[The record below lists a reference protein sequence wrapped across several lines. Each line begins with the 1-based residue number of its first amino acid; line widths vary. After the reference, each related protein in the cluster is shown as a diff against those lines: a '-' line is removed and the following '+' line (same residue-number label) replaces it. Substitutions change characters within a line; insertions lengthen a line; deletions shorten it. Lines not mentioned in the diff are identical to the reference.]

1 MLTALVLQFTRDA
14 PAELPRDLGRAS
26 HALFLRL
33 MSEHDAALAA
43 SLHQADD
50 VKPFTCSNVF
60 GGRRRAEAL
69 VIAPGDALWIRYT
82 GLSAS
87 VSQFLSALAVRAQ
100 SGPLSVE
107 LEGLA
112 FRVTGAA
119 LDSSVHPYAGSATCE
134 QLSAPYLLARQTPA
148 ARLELR
154 FVSPT
159 AFKAKGQNLPLPLPG
174 SVFGS
179 LLDRWNAFAPIAMPD
194 ETRRFAEECMAI
206 SQYRGR
212 TRMMRGKHGAV
223 QIGFVGSAR
232 FVATNRDRYWLSLM
246 NVLADFAFYAGVGRL
261 TTQGMGQAR
270 RLTEAD
276 LRQAGDDDDD
286 DDDND
291 SDDNT
296 QEVSGD

>member
-33 MSEHDAALAA
+33 MSEHDAALADA
-43 SLHQADD
+43 LHRDD
-50 VKPFTCSNVF
+50 DIKPFTCSNVF
-60 GGRRRAEAL
+60 GGRRRAESLA
-69 VIAPGDALWIRYT
+69 VAPGDALWIRYT
-82 GLSAS
+82 GLTAP
-87 VSQFLSALAVRAQ
+87 VSQFLSALSVRAQ
-100 SGPLSVE
+100 SSRLSIE
-107 LEGLA
+107 LDGVP
-112 FRVTGAA
+112 FRATGAV
-119 LDSSVHPYAGSATCE
+119 LDASVHPYAGSAAYE
-134 QLSAPYLLARQTPA
+134 QLSAPYLLARNTPA
-148 ARLELR
+148 VRLDLR

-179 LLDRWNAFAPIAMPD
+179 LLDKWNAFAPIAMPD

-206 SQYRGR
+206 SQYHAR
-212 TRMMRGKHGAV
+212 TRMVRGKHGNV

-232 FVATNRDRYWLSLM
+232 FVATNKDRYWLSLM

-270 RLTEAD
+270 RLIEDRVERRSTEE
-276 LRQAGDDDDD
+276 LH
-286 DDDND
+286 
-291 SDDNT
+291 
-296 QEVSGD
+296 V

>member
-33 MSEHDAALAA
+33 MSEHDPALAE

-50 VKPFTCSNVF
+50 LKPFTCSNVF
-60 GGRRRAEAL
+60 GGRRRAETL
-69 VIAPGDALWIRYT
+69 MIAPGDALWIRYT
-82 GLSAS
+82 GLTAP
-87 VSQFLSALAVRAQ
+87 VSRFLSALAARVQ
-100 SGPLSVE
+100 SGPLTIQ
-107 LEGLA
+107 LEDA
-112 FRVTGAA
+112 PFRVTGAA
-119 LDSSVHPYAGSATCE
+119 LDPSAHPYAGSAGYE
-134 QLSAPYLLARQTPA
+134 QLSAPYLLARDVPA
-148 ARLELR
+148 VRLDLR

-159 AFKAKGQNLPLPLPG
+159 AFRAKGQNLPLPLPG

-179 LLDRWNAFAPIAMPD
+179 LLEKWNAFAPIAMPD

-212 TRMMRGKHGAV
+212 TRMVRGKHGNV
-223 QIGFVGSAR
+223 QIGFVGGAR

-270 RLTEAD
+270 RVIEDPAQPRSMETSHA
-276 LRQAGDDDDD
+276 
-286 DDDND
+286 
-291 SDDNT
+291 
-296 QEVSGD
+296 